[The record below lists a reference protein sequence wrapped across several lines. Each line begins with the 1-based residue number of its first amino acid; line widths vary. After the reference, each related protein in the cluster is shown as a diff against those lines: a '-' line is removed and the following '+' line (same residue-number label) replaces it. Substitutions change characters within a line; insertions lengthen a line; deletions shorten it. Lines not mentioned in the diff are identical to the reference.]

1 MSYIEN
7 VLNRLST
14 TSRKR
19 IVLPEAEDERVV
31 EAAKKASS
39 FADII
44 LIGTEEVE
52 GVTTINPSTYEHT
65 EEFINEFYEM
75 RKEKGLTLE
84 EARKTMLENS
94 RSFAAMLVFK
104 GYADGVVTGACH
116 TSADTFRTAFQIIKS
131 KSKESKASAFF
142 IMETKNTE
150 LGNNGVILYADCG
163 LNQMPDASLLA
174 NIAVTSA
181 DTYESLIGG
190 EPAVAMLSHSTYG
203 SSKCDD
209 SAKVVEAT
217 RLAKELAPNR
227 NIDGEMQFDA
237 AIVPEVAI
245 SKAPGS
251 TVAGHANT
259 FVFPDLDAGNIAY
272 KITQRIGGANAYG
285 PLVQGLSKPVNDLSR
300 GCSVDDIVGVIAITA
315 LQANMD

>member
-1 MSYIEN
+1 MTYIDN
-7 VLNRLST
+7 VLNRLKESN
-14 TSRKR
+14 RKR
-19 IVLPEAEDERVV
+19 IVLPESEDERVI
-31 EAAKKASS
+31 EAAKKASL

-44 LIGTEEVE
+44 LIGDVNVE
-52 GVTTINPSTYEHT
+52 GVTTINPNTYEHT

-75 RKEKGLTLE
+75 RKEKGVSLE
-84 EARKTMLENS
+84 DARDTMLNNS
-94 RSFAAMLVFK
+94 RSFAAMLVK
-104 GYADGVVTGACH
+104 MGYADGVVTGACH
-116 TSADTFRTAFQIIKS
+116 TSADTFKYSFQIIKP

-142 IMETKNTE
+142 IMETNNTE

-190 EPAVAMLSHSTYG
+190 TPYVAMLSHSTYG

-209 SAKVVEAT
+209 TAKVQEAT

-237 AIVPEVAI
+237 AIVPEVAQ

-251 TVAGHANT
+251 NVAGHANT

-285 PLVQGLSKPVNDLSR
+285 PLVQGLSKPINDLSR

-315 LQANMD
+315 LQANMN

>member
-1 MSYIEN
+1 MTYIDN
-7 VLNRLST
+7 VLDKLKTS
-14 TSRKR
+14 SRKK
-19 IVLPEAEDERVV
+19 IVLPESEDERVV
-31 EAAKKASS
+31 EAAKKASE

-44 LIGTEEVE
+44 LIGDINVD
-52 GVTTINPSTYEHT
+52 GVITINPATYEHT
-65 EEFINEFYEM
+65 EEFINDFYEM
-75 RKEKGLTLE
+75 RKEKGLTIE

-94 RSFAAMLVFK
+94 RSFAAMLVYK

-116 TSADTFRTAFQIIKS
+116 TSADTFKYSFQIIKP
-131 KSKESKASAFF
+131 KSKEAKASAFF

-163 LNQMPDASLLA
+163 LNQMPDANLLA

-181 DTYESLIGG
+181 DTYENLIGG
-190 EPAVAMLSHSTYG
+190 TPYVAMLSHSTYG

-217 RLAKELAPNR
+217 RLAKEAAPNR

-237 AIVPEVAI
+237 AIVPEVAS

-285 PLVQGLSKPVNDLSR
+285 PLVQGLSKPINDLSR
-300 GCSVDDIVGVIAITA
+300 GCSVDDIVGVVAITA

>member
-1 MSYIEN
+1 MTYIDN
-7 VLNRLST
+7 VINKLKEVDKKT
-14 TSRKR
+14 

-31 EAAKKASS
+31 EAAKKID
-39 FADII
+39 FANII
-44 LIGTEEVE
+44 LVGNNPIEGLEV
-52 GVTTINPSTYEHT
+52 INPSTFEHID
-65 EEFINEFYEM
+65 EFVNEFYEM

-84 EARKTMLENS
+84 DARTQMLENT
-94 RSFAAMLVFK
+94 RTFASMLVYK
-104 GYADGVVTGACH
+104 GYADGMVTGACH
-116 TSADTFRTAFQIIKS
+116 TSADTFRYAFQIIKP

-142 IMETKNTE
+142 IMETKNPE
-150 LGNNGVILYADCG
+150 LGNNGTVLYADCG
-163 LNQMPDASLLA
+163 LNQMPDAVLLA
-174 NIAVTSA
+174 DIAVTSA

-190 EPAVAMLSHSTYG
+190 TPYVAMLSHSTYG

-217 RLAKELAPNR
+217 KLAKEKAPNR

-237 AIVPEVAI
+237 AIVPEVAA

-251 TVAGHANT
+251 SVAGHANT

-285 PLVQGLSKPVNDLSR
+285 PLVQGLSKPINDLSR
-300 GCSVDDIVGVIAITA
+300 GCSSDDIVGVIAITA
-315 LQANMD
+315 LQAMK